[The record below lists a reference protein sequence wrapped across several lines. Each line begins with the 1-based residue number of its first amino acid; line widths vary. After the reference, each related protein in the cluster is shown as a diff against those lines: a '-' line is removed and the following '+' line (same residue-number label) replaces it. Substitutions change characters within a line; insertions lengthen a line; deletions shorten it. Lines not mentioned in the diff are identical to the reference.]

1 MLRYNPRKME
11 NLTVESDSELPL
23 KDVAGNSLE
32 LSIEIVPGGAEPFGV
47 KLCCSPDGVEQT
59 VVLYDAAEK
68 RSEQEKVTAEVT
80 RTLVQVTRAG
90 YSVV

>member
-32 LSIEIVPGGAEPFGV
+32 LSIEIVPGGAEQF
-47 KLCCSPDGVEQT
+47 GVEQA

-68 RSEQEKVTAEVT
+68 RSETMSDDNTGSFLLRNVF
-80 RTLVQVTRAG
+80 
-90 YSVV
+90 

>member
-23 KDVAGNSLE
+23 KDVTGNSLE
-32 LSIEIVPGGAEPFGV
+32 LSIEIVPGGAEQFGV

-68 RSEQEKVTAEVT
+68 RSETMSDDNTGFIPPEKCFLIIPA
-80 RTLVQVTRAG
+80 
-90 YSVV
+90 